1 MATTTAHKE
10 QAMNTIYTPQSFDT
24 SCGRW
29 TVIAENIGDDWYL
42 VNNTTGEREFLS
54 ADMQEALD
62 IANERIKN

>member
-10 QAMNTIYTPQSFDT
+10 QAMSAIYTPKSFDS

-29 TVIAENIGDDWYL
+29 TVVTENIGDDWYL

-54 ADMQEALD
+54 ADMEEALD
-62 IANERIKN
+62 IAADRIKA